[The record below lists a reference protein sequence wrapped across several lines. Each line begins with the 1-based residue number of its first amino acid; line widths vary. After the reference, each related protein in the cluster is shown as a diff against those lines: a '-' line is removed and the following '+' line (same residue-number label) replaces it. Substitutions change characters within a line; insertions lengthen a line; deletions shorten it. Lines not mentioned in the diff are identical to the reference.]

1 MPTRVRDGLP
11 GDVLCI
17 PRMGG
22 FVEFQIDDLD
32 RPKVLWEEEKKQR
45 EITPHSAARISE
57 VKINSILILRTVISS
72 GVDDAVASN
81 THAAHNMARRMTSG

>member
-11 GDVLCI
+11 GDALCI

-32 RPKVLWEEEKKQR
+32 RRKVLWEEEKKQR

-57 VKINSILILRTVISS
+57 VKINSILILRTMISS

-81 THAAHNMARRMTSG
+81 THAAHNNG